1 MSSCAADIGA
11 RHYAADE
18 SLRSGLRMK
27 IRAVHPDDVPRLL
40 KAFRELDPETVRMR
54 FFGYK
59 KELSNAELSRVAHM
73 DFINEVM
80 LVATMEFQDEE
91 IVIGCGR
98 YIALGEDD
106 GARDAEIAFVVEE
119 SYQGLGIASRLL
131 KHLAAIA
138 RRCGV
143 SRFVAEVLS
152 ENHSML
158 AVLERSGLP
167 IHRQRSDGTVR
178 VTLTLA
184 HPWFQPT
191 VMP

>member
-1 MSSCAADIGA
+1 MSSHAADTGA
-11 RHYAADE
+11 RQYAADE
-18 SLRSGLRMK
+18 SLRSGLRIG
-27 IRAVHPDDVPRLL
+27 IRAVRPDDIPRLL
-40 KAFRELDPETVRMR
+40 KAFRELEPESVRTR

-59 KELSNAELSRVAHM
+59 KELSNSELSRVAQM

-80 LVATMEFQDEE
+80 LLATMQFQDEE
-91 IVIGCGR
+91 IVIGCAR
-98 YIALGEDD
+98 YIAHGEDD
-106 GARDAEIAFVVEE
+106 GARGAEIAFVVEE

-143 SRFVAEVLS
+143 SRFLAEVLS
-152 ENHSML
+152 ENYSML

-167 IHRQRSDGTVR
+167 IRRQRSGDTVH

-184 HPWFQPT
+184 DPWFQPT